1 MAAKPSYRY
10 QLIFLN
16 ELFLVLPGSL
26 KKNQMPGKKYYI
38 LIVSLSAGLLF
49 SCSPKNISTKYY
61 YENEKV
67 LDKIEESYKA
77 LYPLG
82 PFNVGF
88 TDRDF
93 KTVSLEIITDTLSYI
108 YEFGIEEPRLRDTLI
123 AFDLNEAKINTLIK
137 QMHDIRCTWISYSD
151 YYVDEKKQTMILMS
165 IKPVALKSLF
175 SYAKYYVLTYF
186 PQPQYFDKEGRLL
199 DKRRMRRLRKI
210 NGEVFKRINSKV
222 CYAVTGHFR

>member
-1 MAAKPSYRY
+1 MG
-10 QLIFLN
+10 
-16 ELFLVLPGSL
+16 LPGSQ
-26 KKNQMPGKKYYI
+26 KKKQMINNKNYI
-38 LIVSLSAGLLF
+38 LIISLCTCLLF
-49 SCSPKNISTKYY
+49 SCSPKNISTRYY

-67 LDKIEESYKA
+67 LDRIEESYKA

-88 TDRDF
+88 TDREF

-108 YEFGIEEPRLRDTLI
+108 YEFNIEEPRLRDTLT
-123 AFDLNEAKINTLIK
+123 AYNLNAAKINALIK
-137 QMHDIRCTWISYSD
+137 QMHDIRCTWINHSD
-151 YYVDEKKQTMILMS
+151 YYVDEKKHTLILMS

-186 PQPQYFDKEGRLL
+186 PQPQYFDSEGRLL
-199 DKRRMRRLRKI
+199 DKRTLRRLRKI

-222 CYAVTGHFR
+222 CYSVTGHFR

>member
-1 MAAKPSYRY
+1 M
-10 QLIFLN
+10 LN
-16 ELFLVLPGSL
+16 
-26 KKNQMPGKKYYI
+26 KKIYI

-67 LDKIEESYKA
+67 LDRIEESYKA

-82 PFNVGF
+82 PFNIGF
-88 TDRDF
+88 SSRDF

-108 YEFGIEEPRLRDTLI
+108 YEFGIDEPRLSDTL
-123 AFDLNEAKINTLIK
+123 AAYNLNAAKINTLIK
-137 QMHDIRCTWISYSD
+137 EMHDIRCTWITYSD
-151 YYVDEKKQTMILMS
+151 YYVDEKKHNLILMS
-165 IKPVALKSLF
+165 IKPTALKPLF

-186 PQPQYFDKEGRLL
+186 EQPQYFDRDGRLL
-199 DKRRMRRLRKI
+199 DRRKRRRLRKI
-210 NGEVFKRINSKV
+210 NGEVFRRINSKV